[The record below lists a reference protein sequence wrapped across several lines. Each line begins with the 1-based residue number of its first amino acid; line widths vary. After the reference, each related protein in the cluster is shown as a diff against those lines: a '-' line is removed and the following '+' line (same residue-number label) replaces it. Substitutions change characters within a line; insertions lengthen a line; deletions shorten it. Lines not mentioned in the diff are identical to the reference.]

1 VKALQKR
8 HERAAI
14 ATRES
19 MWTRAYILRLD
30 PAEAAELAARDL
42 SPGPYGRRTH
52 HVRKAYGRFRKQVG
66 VTERGADFHALRHTF
81 TSMMEGAGVPLSTIQ
96 LLVGHSRK
104 KTMGTTAVYTQGERV
119 DLRKA
124 IDRLRYSRA
133 VMRLLAQ
140 KHVDDEV
147 SRGRS
152 LGN

>member
-1 VKALQKR
+1 VDYVIRRRVQGKAEYLF
-8 HERAAI
+8 H
-14 ATRES
+14 
-19 MWTRAYILRLD
+19 
-30 PAEAAELAARDL
+30 DL

-52 HVRKAYGRFRKQVG
+52 HVSKAYGRFRKQVG

-81 TSMMEGAGVPLSTIQ
+81 TSMLEGAGVPLSTIQ

-140 KHVDDEV
+140 KPVDGGV

-152 LGN
+152 LGT